1 MVTCAVLHCRRST
14 RSENSASIVLF
25 VSSPSIILLQLVF
38 NQRRAC
44 SAGGDQLALPCCSTT
59 DPITTLVLSL
69 RSTPCVTKV
78 SLLQLNPAEATQL
91 NKCNK
96 CNKCK
101 PMQHN
106 LRNSSV
112 KNCDSQCKS
121 NSTYWLSSQSSDMS
135 QFSLDLC
142 HLNMVTII
150 IIPYKVSK
158 KSHLNI
164 PFNR

>member
-1 MVTCAVLHCRRST
+1 MSNYWAGAEKPAVVTCAVLHCRRST
-14 RSENSASIVLF
+14 RSSASIVLF
-25 VSSPSIILLQLVF
+25 VSSPSIILLQL
-38 NQRRAC
+38 
-44 SAGGDQLALPCCSTT
+44 ALPCCFTT
-59 DPITTLVLSL
+59 DPIATFVLSL
-69 RSTPCVTKV
+69 RPTPCVTKV

-91 NKCNK
+91 NK

-135 QFSLDLC
+135 QFSFYPS

-150 IIPYKVSK
+150 IIPY
-158 KSHLNI
+158 
-164 PFNR
+164 

>member
-14 RSENSASIVLF
+14 RSSASIVLF

-44 SAGGDQLALPCCSTT
+44 SAGGDQPRCSTT
-59 DPITTLVLSL
+59 DPIATFVLSL
-69 RSTPCVTKV
+69 RSTPRVTKV

-91 NKCNK
+91 NK

-135 QFSLDLC
+135 QFSLDPC
-142 HLNMVTII
+142 HLDMVTILSYHI
-150 IIPYKVSK
+150 
-158 KSHLNI
+158 KS
-164 PFNR
+164 

>member
-1 MVTCAVLHCRRST
+1 MSNYWAGAEKPAVVTCAVLHCRRST
-14 RSENSASIVLF
+14 RSETSASIVLF

-44 SAGGDQLALPCCSTT
+44 SAGGDQLALPCCFTT
-59 DPITTLVLSL
+59 DPIATFVLSL
-69 RSTPCVTKV
+69 RPTPRVTKV
-78 SLLQLNPAEATQL
+78 SLLQLNPAEVTQL
-91 NKCNK
+91 NKSK
-96 CNKCK
+96 
-101 PMQHN
+101 
-106 LRNSSV
+106 SV

-135 QFSLDLC
+135 QFSFYPC

-158 KSHLNI
+158 KSHLYT
-164 PFNR
+164 PFQ